1 MNPMVKYGLGRLGL
15 FVVCAALAVLL
26 LPAELNVVL
35 RVLIGF
41 LVSAGL
47 SLVLLRS
54 WRHEVANQLLES
66 SQRRMAQK
74 DRLRTALA
82 GEDEGADH
90 REP

>member
-15 FVVCAALAVLL
+15 FIVCAVLAVLL
-26 LPAELNVVL
+26 LPAELNLVL

-47 SLVLLRS
+47 SLVVLRR
-54 WRHEVANQLLES
+54 WRHEVASQLLES

-74 DRLRTALA
+74 DRLRTALS
-82 GEDEGADH
+82 GDDEETPH
-90 REP
+90 P